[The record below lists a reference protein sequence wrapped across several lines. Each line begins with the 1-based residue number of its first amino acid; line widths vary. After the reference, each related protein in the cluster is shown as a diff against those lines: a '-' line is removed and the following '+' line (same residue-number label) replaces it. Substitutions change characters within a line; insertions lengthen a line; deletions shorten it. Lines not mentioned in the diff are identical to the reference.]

1 MKRAAAVALAAALAV
16 CAGPACSDPSFE
28 VPRAQAQNT
37 PQQPAPTAPAQG
49 APPPA
54 AEDSARYSFHRVGEG
69 FVRLDLRTGELVAV
83 RLGRHRLVLQARAR
97 RACGAGGEIARLQ
110 RENAALKKA
119 LLSKGIE
126 LPPGAIAE
134 APSPARRRAS
144 SAGEGARCYAA
155 AAEIS
160 ERCRPRPRHRLH
172 VKKVWRK
179 LVDMM
184 VDLQRDMQRK
194 S

>member
-1 MKRAAAVALAAALAV
+1 MTRATVVALAAGLAV
-16 CAGPACSDPSFE
+16 CAGPACGDPSFE

-37 PQQPAPTAPAQG
+37 PQQPAPAAPAQG

-54 AEDSARYSFHRVGEG
+54 AEDGARYSFHRVGEG
-69 FVRLDLRTGELVAV
+69 FVRLDLRTGELSQCGWGAT
-83 RLGRHRLVLQARAR
+83 GWSCKLVPDERA
-97 RACGAGGEIARLQ
+97 ALDGEIARLQ
-110 RENAALKKA
+110 RENAALKKT
-119 LLSKGIE
+119 LLSKDIE

-134 APSPARRRAS
+134 APAPRADAPVPPEKVPDASPQPPKSPADADLDRAID
-144 SAGEGARCYAA
+144 Y
-155 AAEIS
+155 
-160 ERCRPRPRHRLH
+160 

-184 VDLQRDMQRK
+184 IDLQRDMQRK